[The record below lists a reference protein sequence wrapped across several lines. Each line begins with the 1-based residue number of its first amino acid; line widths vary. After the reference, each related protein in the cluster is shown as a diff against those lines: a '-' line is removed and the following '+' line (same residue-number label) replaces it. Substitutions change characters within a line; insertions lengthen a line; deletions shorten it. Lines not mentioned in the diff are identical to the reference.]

1 MYARSTFVFGVEYA
15 PARVADAIETAMRGH
30 ANKDYRV
37 ITMREVKDGAGWRS
51 GVLKTQQSTRDMVK
65 LMKSML
71 QLQRVRFSDEYMCV
85 YPDQKTDKEKNMIQG
100 LIDQMEVYQ
109 FKFNKTG
116 DAGKFTGKIGGANDD
131 LIVSTMM
138 LPYWSME
145 FLDQLSRG
153 TINAKY
159 GLH

>member
-1 MYARSTFVFGVEYA
+1 
-15 PARVADAIETAMRGH
+15 
-30 ANKDYRV
+30 
-37 ITMREVKDGAGWRS
+37 
-51 GVLKTQQSTRDMVK
+51 
-65 LMKSML
+65 
-71 QLQRVRFSDEYMCV
+71 MCV

-109 FKFNKTG
+109 FKFNKIG